1 MLTEERIEKK
11 RIMSEKKLLLCTIIS
26 WAVALA
32 LALLFMF
39 FVKGIEK
46 EIVFVVYSGYIL
58 LSVMAFSFLSVKAHS
73 NKRKKFEVRYFNAI
87 DKLIGKKPTLAE
99 KTSIIKRI
107 YLPEGKV
114 DELVKREGI
123 SVLVKRKAFL
133 ESKIFEKENL
143 VTMPANFAFSI
154 MSSLVASY
162 IVLTISGG
170 SLGWLFIILF
180 VLFGVAMILTIVY
193 YMSAKSDEDIVIF
206 EIELMRVD
214 EKLTKFF
221 SAKS

>member
-58 LSVMAFSFLSVKAHS
+58 LSAMAFSFLSVKAHS

-133 ESKIFEKENL
+133 
-143 VTMPANFAFSI
+143 
-154 MSSLVASY
+154 
-162 IVLTISGG
+162 VLTISCG